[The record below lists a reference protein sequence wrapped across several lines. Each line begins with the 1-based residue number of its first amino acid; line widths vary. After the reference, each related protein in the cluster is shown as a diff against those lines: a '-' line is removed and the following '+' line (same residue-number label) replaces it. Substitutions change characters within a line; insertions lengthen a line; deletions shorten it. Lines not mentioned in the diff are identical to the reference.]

1 MTLTIKSFLA
11 LTFIFLFCTVLRA
24 SDGSS
29 RSGSSGIVSIQFER
43 SAKNFSS
50 VRLVKHA
57 HFPSENEHQT
67 VNPVVLPLA
76 VETEDS
82 PKDTKNHY
90 DIFDDFSSASS
101 VARPAVIVA
110 GSFIITAALISS
122 DEQSYQTIHGW
133 RQANPAVRTIS
144 PLITEL
150 GDGRT
155 SMAMFGGLL
164 AYSYV
169 ADDRSALSAGKLGL
183 ESFLISGIVTQ
194 LLKHTFSRE
203 RPSAA
208 SQPGGRWNGM
218 FAYLNQNAN
227 HKDGL
232 SHFDAFP
239 SGHTATAFAAAAT
252 FSEVYKTSPWVSYVS
267 YSLASGVAVSRV
279 MERTH
284 WLSDCFVGGLIGY
297 FSTQLVIHLNNS
309 EKPVAVMPVL
319 NEDNMGM
326 ALSFGF

>member
-1 MTLTIKSFLA
+1 MMKSFLA
-11 LTFIFLFCTVLRA
+11 LSSTVLLSTVLCA
-24 SDGSS
+24 SDGSN
-29 RSGSSGIVSIQFER
+29 RSGSSGIESIKFER
-43 SAKNFSS
+43 TAKNFSS
-50 VRLVKHA
+50 VRVIKHA
-57 HFPSENEHQT
+57 HFPAEDNRPADASHVQPF
-67 VNPVVLPLA
+67 VA
-76 VETEDS
+76 ETERS
-82 PKDTKNHY
+82 SKDAKTHD
-90 DIFDDFSSASS
+90 DIFDDFSSPASF
-101 VARPAVIVA
+101 ARPAVVVA

-122 DEQSYQTIHGW
+122 DQQTYQTIHGW

-155 SMAMFGGLL
+155 SMAMFGGFL

-169 ADDRSALSAGKLGL
+169 ADDRSALQAGKLGL

-208 SQPGGRWNGM
+208 SEPGGRWHGA
-218 FAYLNQNAN
+218 FAYLNQNTN
-227 HKDGL
+227 RKDGL

-252 FSEVYKTSPWVSYVS
+252 FSEVYKTSPWVSYAS
-267 YSLASGVAVSRV
+267 YSLATGVAVSRV

-297 FSTQLVIHLNNS
+297 FSAQLVIHLNNS
-309 EKPVAVMPVL
+309 EKPVAVVPIL
-319 NEDNMGM
+319 NEDNMGV